1 MSFII
6 QDSNNTK
13 LIDKNKVMLTDC
25 NGKEIIVDID
35 NINDASTYGSSDM
48 NNIQNNIQN
57 MVNIQCKIEDSDG
70 NVIDESDL
78 ITDVKDGNVVAL
90 DVTFETTHSGKR
102 INYALY
108 NSESMAEDASS
119 FMYPFAKPLIKNHD
133 RHEEPLGRAIDSS
146 FDKSEFLE
154 DSDTINVTWRVSDN
168 DAMLKFADGRYK
180 TMSIGASAKKITCN
194 TCGKTILDSGK
205 MKFCGHWRGETYKDS
220 ICTWT
225 MTGLQYREGSV
236 VNDPAD
242 EYAQVKK
249 IKVMRKGDSTMSKP
263 TNSNDANSGIDG
275 IDDILNSNSTPV
287 VEDAANEPA
296 PAPIEPTPIV
306 DNTTD
311 AEKITSLEAELQA
324 VKDELESLKASHVAD
339 LETKDSEIEVLKAE
353 KIAIDSD
360 IINKKEQLVTMARLN
375 KQLLADNLADLNPQI
390 TDESINDKSAT
401 ELNQMINDLR
411 NKPRIITPLQDPGIK
426 INDQNTKIEG
436 EGTEPKKAINTMM
449 DMKDL
454 VDKIFHVN

>member
-6 QDSNNTK
+6 QNSNNTK
-13 LIDKNKVMLTDC
+13 LIDKNSVMLTDC
-25 NGKEIIVDID
+25 NGKEIVVNVDS
-35 NINDASTYGSSDM
+35 INDASTYSSSEM
-48 NNIQNNIQN
+48 SNTQNINKN
-57 MVNIQCKIEDSDG
+57 MANIQCKIADEDG
-70 NVIDESDL
+70 NVINESDL
-78 ITDVKDGNVVAL
+78 ITDVKDGNIVAL
-90 DVTFETTHSGKR
+90 DVTFETTHSGRR

-108 NSESMAEDASS
+108 NSESMAEDAST

-133 RHEEPLGRAIDSS
+133 RRTEPLGRAIDSS

-180 TMSIGASAKKITCN
+180 TMSIGASANKITCN

-249 IKVMRKGDSTMSKP
+249 IKVMRKGDSNMSQAKNSNT
-263 TNSNDANSGIDG
+263 TNSAVGG
-275 IDDILNSNSTPV
+275 IDDILNSNPTGVTPAEPV
-287 VEDAANEPA
+287 VTNGTQPNEPVA
-296 PAPIEPTPIV
+296 AIAV
-306 DNTTD
+306 TD
-311 AEKITSLEAELQA
+311 AEKIASLEAELQTA
-324 VKDELESLKASHVAD
+324 KDELETLKLSHVSD
-339 LETKDSEIEVLKAE
+339 LATKESEIEVLKAE
-353 KIAIDSD
+353 KIVTDSD
-360 IINKKEQLVTMARLN
+360 IAVKKEQLITMAKLN
-375 KQLLADNLADLNPQI
+375 KQLLTDNLIDLDPKI
-390 TDESINDKSAT
+390 KDEINEKSAT
-401 ELNQMINDLR
+401 ELSQMVNDLR
-411 NKPRIITPLQDPGIK
+411 SKPRPIVQLQDPGIK

-436 EGTEPKKAINTMM
+436 EQPEPKKAINTMM